1 MINRNS
7 RRLGRKNA
15 PIVAALLDTGLCADC
30 TMLEADGDN
39 LIMYRPAQGGNITA
53 KIKCLTKPQM
63 ATVRTKS
70 ESSDILA
77 QMVWN
82 MIGYESANELYAN
95 MGVDTDLATEKMTN
109 IPVSLHCWQ
118 SDDVKGFDT
127 DDPLTGCDVYCRQYC

>member
-1 MINRNS
+1 
-7 RRLGRKNA
+7 
-15 PIVAALLDTGLCADC
+15 
-30 TMLEADGDN
+30 
-39 LIMYRPAQGGNITA
+39 
-53 KIKCLTKPQM
+53 
-63 ATVRTKS
+63 
-70 ESSDILA
+70 
-77 QMVWN
+77 